1 MNFWVWKHRIWCQ
14 HWLCRSWMA
23 KKDCFLYFCNIL
35 WFLKRL
41 LIPNLFEEI
50 VTRLGNVVEFNHFVW
65 ICAKMR
71 ISEWSELRPGPLR
84 TLQLPLIN
92 QSEAVLDP
100 QSVKGLNRSS
110 IGRRGWV
117 RNFSHLLSVRWFV
130 WLILVGDSDCIAIN
144 SLKLIF
150 SFELNHIQILNPN
163 ELFN

>member
-14 HWLCRSWMA
+14 HWFCRSWMA
-23 KKDCFLYFCNIL
+23 KNHCFLYFCNIL

-117 RNFSHLLSVRWFV
+117 RKVSHLNTFSLCTVVCMTHTCGRL
-130 WLILVGDSDCIAIN
+130 WLYRNKFFKINIFFWTQPHPDS
-144 SLKLIF
+144 
-150 SFELNHIQILNPN
+150 EL
-163 ELFN
+163 E